1 MKTLILHPLAI
12 GATVLSLVIVVGS
25 AVYYVAGSKVPAVPT
40 FGQPSASSIIT
51 GYGTVESAENGD
63 LTFGSSGRVTM
74 VGAAVGAHVTAG
86 EMLASLDTASLGAAR
101 DQAAAALS
109 AKKAQLAQLEAPPR
123 PVDIEQKRTAV
134 DQAGQ
139 ALATDYA
146 NIATNV
152 RNAYSKTYE
161 AVHSLTDGQFDH
173 PASANPSLVFSTREA
188 SVGAE
193 AEHDRLV
200 VNDDL
205 AVWKAELA
213 GLDAGSEEALDDVL
227 RHSIAHVEVAQT
239 YANALVAALANAV
252 QTNSFNATSLVTA
265 NANAGVLRDTL
276 AGLLTP
282 LESSAQKIDADK
294 LAEKSA
300 KDALAQAQAGATDE
314 DINAAQAAV
323 AGAQAALDA
332 ANVALNDARVVAP
345 FAGTVASVNVKSG
358 DWVTSGATA
367 VSLVPAQALQVTAYF
382 SQADAAELAVGDDAV
397 VTLDAY
403 GNSRPFAARVASIDS
418 SPTMRDNTSAYK
430 VVLEFDHA
438 DPAIWAGMSASVT
451 ITK

>member
-1 MKTLILHPLAI
+1 
-12 GATVLSLVIVVGS
+12 
-25 AVYYVAGSKVPAVPT
+25 
-40 FGQPSASSIIT
+40 
-51 GYGTVESAENGD
+51 
-63 LTFGSSGRVTM
+63 
-74 VGAAVGAHVTAG
+74 
-86 EMLASLDTASLGAAR
+86 
-101 DQAAAALS
+101 
-109 AKKAQLAQLEAPPR
+109 
-123 PVDIEQKRTAV
+123 
-134 DQAGQ
+134 
-139 ALATDYA
+139 
-146 NIATNV
+146 
-152 RNAYSKTYE
+152 
-161 AVHSLTDGQFDH
+161 
-173 PASANPSLVFSTREA
+173 VFSTREA